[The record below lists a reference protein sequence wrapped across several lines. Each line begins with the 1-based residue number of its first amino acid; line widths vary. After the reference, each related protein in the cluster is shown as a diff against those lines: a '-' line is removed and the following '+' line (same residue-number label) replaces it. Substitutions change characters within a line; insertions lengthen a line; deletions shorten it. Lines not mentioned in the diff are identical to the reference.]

1 MKKITLLTF
10 AILISL
16 IATSQVIPANKQVK
30 WSGAGAPTN
39 NPVITNEVN
48 VMNFGA
54 YGDSIHDD
62 ASAIAIAIGSLS
74 GHAGIVYFPPGKYL
88 IKSTI
93 NLPDSVILRGDC
105 SDSAHLVFNMGGSA
119 IDCIDAQ
126 VSESGLFQNI
136 ISGFSKDT
144 NVIVVASTAGFTVG
158 DYAEIQETNGKWN
171 TVPISWALNCVGQ
184 IVHITAIN
192 GNKLTFENPL
202 RIAYTPSLTPQI
214 RKWIPRKFVGIED
227 LNITRTDATM
237 PSSGYQISFA
247 NARNCW
253 VKGVES
259 SHSVGA
265 HVSMDVCS
273 EITVS
278 GCYFHDAY
286 AYDGTST
293 RGYGVMLIQHTG
305 QCLVENNVFNHLRHC
320 VIVKQGANGN
330 VAGYNY
336 SINEYRVEFPTDA
349 GADYTCHGHY
359 SFANLFEGNIGNT
372 IMVDSTWGP
381 TGPYTTFYR
390 NRAALYGILM
400 TPGASVLSDSLNWVG
415 NETTNSS
422 FLHGLFILAGTN
434 HYEYGNN
441 ILGAITPTG
450 TNSLVDTSYYRTMFT
465 DIFTAS
471 PYPPT
476 VGPPIAL
483 GTGTN
488 PAMQRYVANGKMTVS
503 ANPPCA
509 ISTGVSA
516 LVADG
521 DMIIYPNPASD
532 KIFVRLNSTAIS
544 TLEISSIDGRVL
556 YKNTITPENKLTE
569 INIAGFSAG
578 VYFIRIDNA
587 SKASVKKLVIER

>member
-1 MKKITLLTF
+1 MKKLFVFLSAIIIT
-10 AILISL
+10 AIS
-16 IATSQVIPANKQVK
+16 AAQVIPANKQVK

-48 VMNFGA
+48 VMSFGA

-62 ASAIAIAIGSLS
+62 ASAIASAISSLS

-88 IKSTI
+88 IKSTV

-105 SDSAHLVFNMGGSA
+105 NDSAQLVFNMGGSA

-126 VSESGLFQNI
+126 ASVTNPFQNI
-136 ISGFSKDT
+136 ISGFAKDT
-144 NVIVVASTAGFTVG
+144 TVIVVASTAGFNVG

-171 TVPISWALNCVGQ
+171 TVPVSWAVNCVGQ
-184 IVHITAIN
+184 IIHITAIN
-192 GNKLTFENPL
+192 GNKITFENPL

-214 RKWIPRKFVGIED
+214 RKWVPRTFVGIED

-237 PSSGYQISFA
+237 PASGYQISFQ

-273 EITVS
+273 EITIT

-293 RGYGVMLIQHTG
+293 RGYGVMMIQHTG
-305 QCLVENNVFNHLRHC
+305 QCLVEDNVFNHLRHS

-336 SINEYRVEFPTDA
+336 AINEYRVEFPTDA

-359 SFANLFEGNIGNT
+359 SFSNLFEGNIGNT

-400 TPGASVLSDSLNWVG
+400 TPGASVLSDTLNWVG
-415 NETTNSS
+415 NETTDNSL
-422 FLHGLFILAGTN
+422 FHGLFFMAGIN

-441 ILGAITPTG
+441 ILGTITPVG
-450 TNSLVDTSYYRTMFT
+450 TNSLVDTSYYRTTFT
-465 DIFTAS
+465 DIFSSS

-483 GTGTN
+483 GTGTI

-503 ANPPCA
+503 PNPPCKTTTVVNEIA
-509 ISTGVSA
+509 TN
-516 LVADG
+516 G
-521 DMIIYPNPASD
+521 DMLIYPNPASD
-532 KIFVRLNSTAIS
+532 KIFIKLNTTAIS
-544 TLEISSIDGRVL
+544 NVEIFSMDGRVL
-556 YKNTITPENKLTE
+556 YKNSIQSNRNLAE
-569 INIAGFSAG
+569 INIAGFSTG
-578 VYFIRIDNA
+578 VYFVRIDNA
-587 SKASVKKLVIER
+587 SGAMVKKLVIER